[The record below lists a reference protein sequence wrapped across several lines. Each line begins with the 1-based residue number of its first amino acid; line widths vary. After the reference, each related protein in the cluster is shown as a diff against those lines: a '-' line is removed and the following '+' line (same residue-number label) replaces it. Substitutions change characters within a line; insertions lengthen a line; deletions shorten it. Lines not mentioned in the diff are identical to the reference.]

1 MFNIEYE
8 KLNEKIK
15 NVEDNVNY
23 ASKIIDETVSSY
35 TCHLDTILA
44 KIYTDIIETS
54 EPAPIEIIEKYFL
67 TLSNNLYF
75 VGEKVEKLG
84 IYDSISKS
92 AAKEAFNNFYMSDE
106 ISLDEKG
113 KKRTV
118 AELTALSENASIYE
132 QTVNDIYNKVY
143 KIVKAKISSAEN
155 MCGALSKVLSRRM
168 SEMQLSSMQPA
179 TFETKKILN
188 ESSETNINW

>member
-1 MFNIEYE
+1 MFNIECE
-8 KLNEKIK
+8 RLDEKIK
-15 NVEDNVNY
+15 TVENNVSY

-44 KIYTDIIETS
+44 KIYNDIIEPS
-54 EPAPIEIIEKYFL
+54 EPAPIEVIEKYFL

-75 VGEKVEKLG
+75 IGEKVEKLG

-92 AAKEAFNNFYMSDE
+92 VAKEAFNNFYMSDE

>member
-1 MFNIEYE
+1 MFSIDEE

-15 NVEDNVNY
+15 NVEINVDY

-44 KIYTDIIETS
+44 KIYTDIIEPS
-54 EPAPIEIIEKYFL
+54 EPAPIEVIEKYFL

-92 AAKEAFNNFYMSDE
+92 VAKEAFNNFYMSDE

-155 MCGALSKVLSRRM
+155 MCSALSKILSRRM
-168 SEMQLSSMQPA
+168 SEMQLSAMQPA
-179 TFETKKILN
+179 TFNERKILN
-188 ESSETNINW
+188 EGEMF